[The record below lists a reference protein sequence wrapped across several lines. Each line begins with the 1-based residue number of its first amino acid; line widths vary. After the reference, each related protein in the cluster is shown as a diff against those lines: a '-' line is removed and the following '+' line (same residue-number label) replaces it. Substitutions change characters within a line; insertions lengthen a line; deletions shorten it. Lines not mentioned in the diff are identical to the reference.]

1 MGKAERLATKRQE
14 NLDLSAGAW
23 AWLVAANRSQ
33 GQEWH
38 FDSKARDKA
47 GVWTPLVAKML
58 EAGKQICNSPEKDS
72 EHVSDYKQ
80 AIQELHK
87 LCGQGDL

>member
-14 NLDLSAGAW
+14 NLDLSAAAW

-58 EAGKQICNSPEKDS
+58 EAGKQICEKPEKDS
-72 EHVSDYKQ
+72 EHVSNYKQ

-87 LCGQGDL
+87 LCGQGNL